1 MMNEDLE
8 ISDHADLTNRLFV
21 TLPFATAA
29 LVKGVVVRVS
39 DQYGFSETEGGIILP
54 GKEVHEKKYCLGEVL
69 SIGDAV
75 NQAEVDVGDIV
86 TYQRTAAFR
95 LPDGIGEP
103 KLFRVQAD
111 GIGIVACQ
119 PNLIPEKRSDRWH
132 KAINNFTLAQRIPLR
147 ILEVLY
153 ARRAWRLP
161 NFDALALSTAE
172 NYKAATAATAA
183 TEGTEADP
191 GVFVRLLQ
199 VNEEALTAAVEK
211 AIDEYQ
217 LAAIATKQA
226 AIDEL
231 IKVREEVKVKLNS

>member
-1 MMNEDLE
+1 MSEELE

-29 LVKGVVVRVS
+29 LVKGVVVRVT

-69 SIGDAV
+69 SIGEAV
-75 NQAEVDVGDIV
+75 IKSEVDVGDIV

-119 PNLIPEKRSDRWH
+119 PNLIPAKRSDRW
-132 KAINNFTLAQRIPLR
+132 KAGVETFTLEQRAHLR
-147 ILEVLY
+147 VLEVLY
-153 ARRAWRLP
+153 ERRAWRLP
-161 NFDALALSTAE
+161 NFGALVKGTLE
-172 NYKAATAATAA
+172 NYAAATGKDASQFSVHL
-183 TEGTEADP
+183 GLD
-191 GVFVRLLQ
+191 LDDQ
-199 VNEEALTAAVEK
+199 ALTAAAAK
-211 AIDEYQ
+211 AIEDYQ
-217 LAAIATKQA
+217 IAAIQAKQDSA
-226 AIDEL
+226 DEMAR
-231 IKVREEVKVKLNS
+231 IRESVRVPL

>member
-1 MMNEDLE
+1 MNEDLE

-172 NYKAATAATAA
+172 NYKAAT
-183 TEGTEADP
+183 EGTEADQP
-191 GVFVRLLQ
+191 GIVARLQ

-211 AIDEYQ
+211 AIDDYQ

-231 IKVREEVKVKLNS
+231 MRVREEVKVRLNA

>member
-1 MMNEDLE
+1 MNEDLE

-39 DQYGFSETEGGIILP
+39 DQYGFSETEGGIVLP

-69 SIGDAV
+69 SIGEAV
-75 NQAEVDVGDIV
+75 NRSEVDVGDIV

-103 KLFRVQAD
+103 RLFRVQAD

-119 PNLIPEKRSDRWH
+119 PNLLPGMRSERWL
-132 KAINNFTLAQRIPLR
+132 KAISNFTLDQLIPLR
-147 ILEVLY
+147 VLEVLY

-161 NFDALALSTAE
+161 NFSALASSARE
-172 NYKAATAATAA
+172 NYRIAT
-183 TEGTEADP
+183 GKD
-191 GVFVRLLQ
+191 GQ
-199 VNEEALTAAVEK
+199 VPSVTDIDEKALTASVEK
-211 AIDEYQ
+211 AIDDYQ
-217 LAAIATKQA
+217 LAAIAAKQA
-226 AIDEL
+226 LLDEMAAI
-231 IKVREEVKVKLNS
+231 RESVKVKFGE